1 MQAVI
6 LSERALADTDDLFAA
21 AVAHV
26 ARKLGRVK
34 PLDPETLAG
43 GRAGT
48 IRALDEW
55 AGSEIDWRAELG
67 RFYEDHIPVHLRPN
81 PALNAVLRG
90 LQASGVRLA
99 CWSPGPEEGIRIV
112 IHHLGLAR
120 RVEAVGVGESADVA
134 ARLAHDLSA
143 PPDQTVVV
151 SGDPAQLA
159 SAAERGFRTAT
170 PAELD
175 GLVSGNATVT
185 G

>member
-6 LSERALADTDDLFAA
+6 ISERALADTDDLFAA
-21 AVAHV
+21 AVAHI

-34 PLDPETLAG
+34 PLDPETLTG
-43 GRAGT
+43 DRAQT

-55 AGSEIDWRAELG
+55 AGSEIDWRAELA

-81 PALNAVLRG
+81 PALNAALRG

-99 CWSPGPEEGIRIV
+99 CWSPGPEEGIGIV
-112 IHHLGLAR
+112 IHHLGLGR
-120 RVEAVGVGESADVA
+120 RLEAVGVGESADVA
-134 ARLAHDLSA
+134 ARLAGDLAAS
-143 PPDQTVVV
+143 PDQAVVV

-159 SAAERGFRTAT
+159 AASARGLRTAT

-175 GLVSGNATVT
+175 GLVSGASVVT
-185 G
+185 P